1 MYVNAPTAPPIIIS
15 GEEAKRID
23 DFTYFGSL
31 ISSDNGTNK
40 DITAHLNIA
49 RRAFILLRNIGK
61 SIVKQYSLKT
71 TISPYYSDG
80 KALLVY
86 GFKCWR
92 VTKGDMTKVDVFYN
106 SCLHKICNI
115 YWHNKI
121 TNEELYKNTEGKNH
135 RVRWL
140 GHVPRMPS
148 DRIPNI
154 ALRWTPTGR
163 RKRGRPK
170 TTWQR
175 TMTKELGKLGLTWGE
190 VQATAQDKV
199 GLCPYREKKDE

>member
-1 MYVNAPTAPPIIIS
+1 MPLQHLLSSS
-15 GEEAKRID
+15 GEKKRSALTISL
-23 DFTYFGSL
+23 SL
-31 ISSDNGTNK
+31 ISSDNGAHK
-40 DITAHLNIA
+40 DITARLNIT

-61 SIVKQYSLKT
+61 SIVKQYSVKT
-71 TISPYYSDG
+71 TIRPYYSDG

-92 VTKGDMTKVDVFYN
+92 VTKGDMRKVDVFYN

-154 ALRWTPTGR
+154 ALRWTPTGK

-170 TTWQR
+170 TTWRR
-175 TMTKELGKLGLTWGE
+175 TMTKELGELGLTRGE
-190 VQATAQDKV
+190 VQATAQDRV
-199 GLCPYREKKDE
+199 GLCPSR